1 MKRTLVIGGTESFIH
16 QSIKPVLRNHGLELV
31 DVWAMESNNSKSY
44 RAIPKNVEVVVHLVD
59 MSPCGH
65 IHGTA
70 WRQETERSGRTFI
83 ASQRKKSFLIPDIER
98 AGFFAVQP
106 PEPELT
112 LEPTPEPTPAPP
124 PPPPPEPTSPP
135 TPAPEPV
142 VTETPKPETPKP
154 EKKHS
159 NILMPKR
166 DKPRELW
173 EWYRFKGPELAT
185 WMHQIR
191 KLAAASKYTQRDFS
205 DLVGIN
211 QSELSQFFRGTPRNE
226 VVSEFTRHGYRLLG
240 ELLDLEMPELQRVAN
255 FRGKALAPDLKPTS
269 DKPPAPAAKIVKPAP
284 TPAHVSVKEEPV
296 KMQYTT
302 PEATVPVHMAQSEA
316 RRPEK
321 EPAPAPA
328 GVSRAMLEDVL
339 FDLVSEKQLT
349 KEGYR
354 RLMDVLR

>member
-83 ASQRKKSFLIPDIER
+83 ASQRKKSFLIPDLER
-98 AGFFAVQP
+98 AGFFAPVQQP
-106 PEPELT
+106 PETPAPEPEPAPAPALEPVPT
-112 LEPTPEPTPAPP
+112 PAPEPTPETA
-124 PPPPPEPTSPP
+124 P

-142 VTETPKPETPKP
+142 MSETPKP

-159 NILMPKR
+159 NVIMPKR

-173 EWYRFKGPELAT
+173 EWYRFKGPEVAT

-191 KLAAASKYTQRDFS
+191 KLADATKYSQRDFS

-226 VVSEFTRHGYRLLG
+226 VVSEFTVHGYRLLG
-240 ELLDLEMPELQRVAN
+240 ELLDLELPELQRVKGPRNPVAMHS
-255 FRGKALAPDLKPTS
+255 LKPTS
-269 DKPPAPAAKIVKPAP
+269 DKPPAPKN
-284 TPAHVSVKEEPV
+284 VKEEPV
-296 KMQYTT
+296 NT
-302 PEATVPVHMAQSEA
+302 PA
-316 RRPEK
+316 PELAMPQPMSGNKVRLK
-321 EPAPAPA
+321 EHAPAPAPA
-328 GVSRAMLEDVL
+328 GVSRATLEDVL

-354 RLMDVLR
+354 RLMEVLRG